1 MSISSSIS
9 RVTDYFKRNGLR
21 ATVRRLGLAAQRAL
35 FCSRMV
41 LFYCDLPTLSSPTA
55 ELPEFPEGRTAHES
69 NRSQPAWTC
78 KRSPVSGI
86 LSKPVRNLKERFELG
101 ASLWLIK
108 CEGNLA
114 GYGWTLQGRTV
125 EPHYSPLGP
134 EDVQFLDFHVFPK
147 YRGRA
152 MDWFLMTHIL
162 HELAAEGRARAFG
175 EAAEWNKAS
184 LSSFAMTPFRRLG
197 GARKFTVFGHTIVY
211 WSADKSVRQAQRD
224 QREAAPACDQ
234 SKGRPG
240 RKRERRF
247 LLFAA
252 GRLDVLVERLN
263 RSCNRAHIDHALSRP
278 TLPRSSPLR

>member
-9 RVTDYFKRNGLR
+9 RVSDYFKRNGLR

-35 FCSRMV
+35 FYSRMV
-41 LFYCDLPTLSSPTA
+41 LFYCDLPTLSPPTA
-55 ELPEFPEGRTAHES
+55 EFPSFLKVERHTNQTDLSPEHLREITSFWNPEQA
-69 NRSQPAWTC
+69 
-78 KRSPVSGI
+78 
-86 LSKPVRNLKERFELG
+86 VRNLKERFELG

-125 EPHYSPLGP
+125 EPHYFPLGA

-197 GARKFTVFGHTIVY
+197 WARKFTIFRHTLVH
-211 WSADKSVRQAQRD
+211 WGANEPVRQTQGASDKLR
-224 QREAAPACDQ
+224 RPATH
-234 SKGRPG
+234 GRTSEE
-240 RKRERRF
+240 K
-247 LLFAA
+247 A
-252 GRLDVLVERLN
+252 
-263 RSCNRAHIDHALSRP
+263 
-278 TLPRSSPLR
+278 